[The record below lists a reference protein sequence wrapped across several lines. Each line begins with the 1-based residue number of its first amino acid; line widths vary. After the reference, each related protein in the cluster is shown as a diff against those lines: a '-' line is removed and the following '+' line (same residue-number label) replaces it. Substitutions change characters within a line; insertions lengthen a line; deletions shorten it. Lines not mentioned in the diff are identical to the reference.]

1 MNTLSQTYFDDV
13 YRANEDPW
21 NFTTSEY
28 ERDKYKDTIDSLGR
42 THYKNAFEIGTS
54 IGVLTAQLAQRCD
67 QLLTVDA
74 SKLPLKKARETLKNV
89 SHVTLQ
95 QMAVPDQ
102 FPEDRFD
109 LILVSEVAYYW
120 SMDDLRKAQQ
130 LIVEHLQPGGQL
142 MLVHWTPKV
151 HDYPLTGD
159 EVHEEFLAIARDGQ
173 PLRHLHGHR
182 AEKYRLDLFE
192 KVSIIR
198 GGK

>member
-28 ERDKYKDTIDSLGR
+28 ERDKYEDTINSLGR
-42 THYKNAFEIGTS
+42 NHYKNAFEIGTS

-67 QLLTVDA
+67 RLLTVDA
-74 SKLPLKKARETLKNV
+74 SELPLKQARERLKNTPN
-89 SHVTLQ
+89 VTIL

-102 FPEDRFD
+102 FPDGMFD

-120 SMDDLRKAQQ
+120 SMEDLQKAQQ
-130 LIVEHLQPGGQL
+130 LMVEHLQPGGQL
-142 MLVHWTPKV
+142 LLVHWTPNV

-159 EVHEEFLAIARDGQ
+159 EVHDQFLAIARDGQ

-182 AEKYRLDLFE
+182 KETYRLDLFG
-192 KVSIIR
+192 KV
-198 GGK
+198 